1 MLESLCTSGDAGNP
15 GRAPVWLQS
24 HDAQS
29 CLRLAKQRVYEIRP
43 SPDGSGQVLQRNVRP
58 HAKWARIV
66 EAVDR
71 TLQDV
76 AERTEPELPKS
87 QKGGSFE
94 FGSLNMATQIS
105 LDLDDSDI
113 EITVQPVVKR
123 ARTLPDAAGSV
134 VEPRVLI
141 IAPDDRSRRQLSTL
155 LHRGPEATLLDGL
168 DRYLR
173 DRSSR
178 GRDVPTG
185 IPHSEL
191 RFGEM
196 AVLAREA
203 EAVTQELDEL
213 QPSSTLQARQLP
225 DGRMCHPRIDIVSA
239 EDTEGQLEVR
249 LAEMRPHAVIVFEPT
264 LHAIRALEVYCAS
277 ARQSHGASIVK
288 RETGSD
294 TAPTQQAPVAFHVY
308 LMVFEESVEKSRF
321 EKCMM
326 QAGISLFSCFLAVA
340 NHVPH
345 WSFQASIGLP
355 RSYIWT
361 PWPSRQESEAVDSLI
376 RSRQH
381 LTFRTLALASWD
393 VNCFLD
399 CPEISKSSLSR
410 LCLHLVAHALVAA
423 KEWILPR
430 RRLPR
435 NCPLDVGG
443 AGGHCKA

>member
-1 MLESLCTSGDAGNP
+1 MLENLCTSGAAGNP
-15 GRAPVWLQS
+15 GRAPIWLQS
-24 HDAQS
+24 NDAQS

-58 HAKWARIV
+58 HAKWAKIL

-76 AERTEPELPKS
+76 AERAEPGPELPKS
-87 QKGGSFE
+87 QKVGSFE

-123 ARTLPDAAGSV
+123 ARTLPDAALNV

-173 DRSSR
+173 DRSDRSDRSSR
-178 GRDVPTG
+178 GRDVPT
-185 IPHSEL
+185 IPQNEL
-191 RFGEM
+191 RFGEL

-203 EAVTQELDEL
+203 EAVAQALEELR
-213 QPSSTLQARQLP
+213 PSSTLQARQLP
-225 DGRMCHPRIDIVSA
+225 DGRMCHPRIDIMSA
-239 EDTEGQLEVR
+239 EDTEGQLEIR

-277 ARQSHGASIVK
+277 ARQGHGASIVK
-288 RETGSD
+288 RETGSE
-294 TAPTQQAPVAFHVY
+294 TAPTQQEPVAFHVY
-308 LMVFEESVEKSRF
+308 LMVFEESVEKYRF

-326 QAGISLFSCFLAVA
+326 QVGTSFLLFS
-340 NHVPH
+340 
-345 WSFQASIGLP
+345 
-355 RSYIWT
+355 SYS
-361 PWPSRQESEAVDSLI
+361 PG
-376 RSRQH
+376 
-381 LTFRTLALASWD
+381 
-393 VNCFLD
+393 C
-399 CPEISKSSLSR
+399 C
-410 LCLHLVAHALVAA
+410 
-423 KEWILPR
+423 
-430 RRLPR
+430 
-435 NCPLDVGG
+435 
-443 AGGHCKA
+443 